1 MLSHIVDED
10 KSSIIIGD
18 NSLALIVIALPSSF
32 VKTLELRI
40 SGLKRL
46 NFRDPCQVT
55 TTYFDRKICG
65 QEGGQSGVLEG
76 ANSP

>member
-32 VKTLELRI
+32 VK
-40 SGLKRL
+40 
-46 NFRDPCQVT
+46 NFRT
-55 TTYFDRKICG
+55 ENFR
-65 QEGGQSGVLEG
+65 LEEDKF
-76 ANSP
+76 S